1 MASPYA
7 TLGLQKDASDADV
20 KKAYRKLVLRTHPDK
35 GGDPEQFKNI
45 QGAYDIL
52 SDPQKRQNFDQF
64 GNADGPQNQGF
75 PGGFGPDIFAHMFG
89 GANPFQ
95 RAPRDQGPKRRNDAQ
110 HDLTISFED
119 SFKGI
124 HRHLR
129 VGLHK
134 PCMKCRQSCP
144 ACHGQGTIHM
154 QMGPMV
160 MQQACPKCGAQ
171 GSVRSGCKDCDG
183 KGSKVE
189 NLNLEVVIPAGIED
203 GGRVVCKA
211 LGEQPL
217 NPGEE
222 AGDLIFNIRVQDH
235 PEFMRQGDDL
245 IWTTSI
251 SFVDSVNGKRIIIPH
266 FAGQIE
272 IDTADWGVL
281 DPREDYV
288 IPRKGF
294 REGKLRVQFNVIY
307 PKGRYFVTMFNA
319 NVSTE
324 TAKES

>member
-1 MASPYA
+1 
-7 TLGLQKDASDADV
+7 
-20 KKAYRKLVLRTHPDK
+20 
-35 GGDPEQFKNI
+35 
-45 QGAYDIL
+45 
-52 SDPQKRQNFDQF
+52 
-64 GNADGPQNQGF
+64 
-75 PGGFGPDIFAHMFG
+75 
-89 GANPFQ
+89 
-95 RAPRDQGPKRRNDAQ
+95 
-110 HDLTISFED
+110 
-119 SFKGI
+119 
-124 HRHLR
+124 
-129 VGLHK
+129 
-134 PCMKCRQSCP
+134 
-144 ACHGQGTIHM
+144 M

-171 GSVRSGCKDCDG
+171 GSIRSGCKDCDG

-288 IPRKGF
+288 VPRKGF
-294 REGKLRVQFNVIY
+294 RDGKLRVQFNVIY
-307 PKGRYFVTMFNA
+307 PKGRYFVTSVMA
-319 NVSTE
+319 KVSTE
-324 TAKES
+324 TVNESSVT